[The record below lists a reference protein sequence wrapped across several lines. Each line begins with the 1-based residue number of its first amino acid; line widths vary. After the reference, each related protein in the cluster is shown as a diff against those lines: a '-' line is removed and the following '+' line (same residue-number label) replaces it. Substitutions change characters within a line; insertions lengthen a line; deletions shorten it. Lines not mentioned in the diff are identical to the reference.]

1 MNTNEDQHPEEAA
14 TGPRSDLDDPRV
26 VEALDQYLAALEAG
40 EKPSRKAFLARHAEI
55 AEALAQCLD
64 GMEALHVATSS
75 ASHSGGGIG
84 RAGAPAERL
93 LGMPLGDFRLVR
105 EIGRGGMGTVYEA
118 EQLSLGR
125 RVALKVLPFA
135 AALDEKHLQRF
146 KNEAQAAAQLHH
158 ANIVP
163 VYAVGAERGLHFYAM
178 QLIQGQNLAEL
189 VADLRSRHAPAEAS
203 NADAQ
208 PDADSARPHRPSPLP
223 ATPPGAESQ
232 SALGAQLSTQRS
244 DRPTDFF
251 RTIAGL
257 IAQAAEGLEYAH
269 GFGIVHRDVKPA
281 NLLADSRGHI
291 WLTDFGLAQLH
302 TDAGLTQTGDLLGT
316 LRYMSPEQAAGQR
329 LAIDHRTDIYS
340 LGATLYELL
349 TFRPIFDGTDR
360 QTLLRQ
366 ILHEEPRPPRSVDPA
381 IPAELETIV
390 LKAVSKVPAERY
402 ATARDFADDLQR
414 FLRYEPIRARRA
426 TLPQR
431 IHKWQRRHPSVL
443 RAAVAILVLV
453 AAGAV
458 VGALLI
464 HNEQQETQKAYRRA
478 QQRAAEAE
486 ARFQLARRSVDEMIQ
501 VAEADLAD
509 NYHPQVQGVRKR
521 LLGAALVHYQEF
533 IALRRDD
540 PDAQADLV
548 ATQARIEKILD
559 DLAVLEGAGQL
570 EFLEQDSVLDD
581 LHLSGEERRRV
592 AELSRHL
599 RKQRWESFREFWQLS
614 PSERQKRF
622 VDLARTNEA
631 AVAEMLTPEQLRRLG
646 QIALQVQG
654 PAAMRQADIAAT
666 LKLTA
671 AQKER
676 IREIEDSFRPG
687 PPGRGPGPEA
697 ARKEANERVIKDV
710 LTAEQAKQWRE
721 MTGEPFKGSVHSCPP
736 PGPHGSP
743 GLPPGQ
749 HGRPR
754 GPKNEPGGP
763 KEPVGPKEPGLP
775 FGPPP

>member
-1 MNTNEDQHPEEAA
+1 MNTNEDQHPEVGAE
-14 TGPRSDLDDPRV
+14 GPPSNLDDPRV
-26 VEALDQYLAALEAG
+26 IEALDQYVAALEAG

-55 AEALAQCLD
+55 AEALAECLD

-75 ASHSGGGIG
+75 TSQAGSVPGRGAAS
-84 RAGAPAERL
+84 AERL

-135 AALDEKHLQRF
+135 AALDDKHLQRF

-158 ANIVP
+158 AHIVP

-178 QLIQGQNLAEL
+178 QLIHGQNLAEL
-189 VADLRSRHAPAEAS
+189 VADLRARQGPAEPSDAG
-203 NADAQ
+203 AQ
-208 PDADSARPHRPSPLP
+208 PDAESTGAIRYTPLP
-223 ATPPGAESQ
+223 TSPPAAATQ

-281 NLLADSRGHI
+281 NLLSDSRGHI

-302 TDAGLTQTGDLLGT
+302 SDAGLTQTGDLLGT

-329 LAIDHRTDIYS
+329 LVVDHRTDIYS

-366 ILHEEPRPPRSVDPA
+366 ILNEEPRPPRSVDPS
-381 IPAELETIV
+381 IPPELETIV

-402 ATARDFADDLQR
+402 ASARDFADDLQR
-414 FLRYEPIRARRA
+414 FLNYEPIRARRA

-431 IHKWQRRHPSVL
+431 VHKWLRRHPAVL

-453 AAGAV
+453 AAGSV
-458 VGALLI
+458 VGAWLI

-501 VAEADLAD
+501 VAEADLAGND
-509 NYHPQVQGVRKR
+509 HPQVQGVRKR
-521 LLGAALVHYQEF
+521 LLSAALVHYQEF

-540 PDAQADLV
+540 PDAQADLT

-570 EFLEQDSVLDD
+570 DFLEQPSVLDD
-581 LHLSGEERRRV
+581 LRLSGEERERV

-599 RKQRWESFREFWQLS
+599 RKQRWESFREFGRLS
-614 PSERQKRF
+614 SSERQKRF
-622 VDLARTNEA
+622 LDLARANEA
-631 AVAEMLTPEQLRRLG
+631 AVAQILTPEQLRRLG

-654 PAAMRQADIAAT
+654 PAAIRQADIAAT
-666 LKLTA
+666 LKLTT

-676 IREIEDSFRPG
+676 IRAIEAEMLPW
-687 PPGRGPGPEA
+687 PPRGPDLETQRRA
-697 ARKEANERVIKDV
+697 ASQRITREVF
-710 LTAEQAKQWRE
+710 TAEQAKQWKD
-721 MTGEPFKGSVHSCPP
+721 MIGETFEGPAHFCP
-736 PGPHGSP
+736 PGPHGLP
-743 GLPPGQ
+743 GP
-749 HGRPR
+749 PR
-754 GPKNEPGGP
+754 GLHGPRAPRNEAGGP
-763 KEPVGPKEPGLP
+763 KEPASPS
-775 FGPPP
+775 GPPQ